1 MATYFL
7 LVCFF
12 YDDYYCYLKSDS
24 MIFCIIVL
32 KDDIKNKENCLIG
45 ISNLNCIRFKR
56 NYKYDKKRYIIYY
69 KFYELFLI

>member
-1 MATYFL
+1 
-7 LVCFF
+7 
-12 YDDYYCYLKSDS
+12 

-56 NYKYDKKRYIIYY
+56 NYEYGKKRYIIYY